1 MKASGRL
8 KPSGRRHFVAS
19 LSATLALASC
29 ASADPRLYTIAP
41 VPGPPQPPGP
51 SVIMLR
57 TIGVAHY
64 LVRRQIVRSSE
75 NYRVDVMANDW
86 WGESLDTMLGR
97 VLVQELGER
106 LPHSHV
112 YETTGAVTATP
123 DASIEV
129 ELQRLDMDANGQLLL
144 IAQAAVSGGA
154 RTPVARHG
162 FRIVVTPSSTSIA
175 SQVAATSTALG
186 QLADGIAAMLT
197 RRTAT

>member
-1 MKASGRL
+1 
-8 KPSGRRHFVAS
+8 
-19 LSATLALASC
+19 
-29 ASADPRLYTIAP
+29 
-41 VPGPPQPPGP
+41 
-51 SVIMLR
+51 MLR

-86 WGESLDTMLGR
+86 WGEPLDAMLGR

-129 ELQRLDMDANGQLLL
+129 ELQRLDLDANGQLLL
-144 IAQAAVSGGA
+144 IAQAAVSGGP
-154 RTPVARHG
+154 RTPVARRG
-162 FRIVVTPSSTSIA
+162 FRIAVTPSATSIA
-175 SQVAATSTALG
+175 GQVAATSAALG

-197 RRTAT
+197 RRTAA